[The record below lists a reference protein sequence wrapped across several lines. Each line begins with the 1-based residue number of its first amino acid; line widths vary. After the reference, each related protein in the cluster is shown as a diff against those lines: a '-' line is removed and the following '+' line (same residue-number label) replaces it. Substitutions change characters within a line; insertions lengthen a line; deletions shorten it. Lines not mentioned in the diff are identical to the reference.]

1 METGTRN
8 SRSKPQLESY
18 SQIKNIGMHPYR
30 NQEGIRSDLGMY
42 SVNNARN
49 LEGPAIKLVGGIRK
63 QHLISSISQPDL
75 VVSLRQSQSSNLHT
89 NGGSNTGARIRIR
102 NQRNQNSPLLS
113 SENSDPRTSLSGVR
127 KLASIRTRGMRY
139 DNIKKSVGKISAANI
154 NIEAEHQRKIQD
166 RRRMIK

>member
-18 SQIKNIGMHPYR
+18 TQLKNIDHPYR
-30 NQEGIRSDLGMY
+30 NQDGVRSDLGMY

-49 LEGPAIKLVGGIRK
+49 LDGPAIKLVSGGIRK

-75 VVSLRQSQSSNLHT
+75 VVSLRQSQSSVFNP

-102 NQRNQNSPLLS
+102 NQRNQNSPLQS

-139 DNIKKSVGKISAANI
+139 DNIKRSVGKISAANI
-154 NIEAEHQRKIQD
+154 NIEAEHQRKI
-166 RRRMIK
+166 